1 MNNLFFFDFNK
12 KMIFLLMIAFYGVV
26 SAQTC
31 TPYTGQAMV
40 SGNTYCIDGNYTTV
54 SGVTIPN
61 GATLIVKSGQFQVSG
76 IQVMGDLEIGDG
88 ASVKSNGSIQIGT
101 FGSQQNSKVKLGT
114 KSFLSLTGSV
124 TQGDPTFGGLYPG
137 TTAVIEMGTSSVVE
151 ICGTFTQQSTTYPSV
166 EYVGIP
172 TGKAYCIAKADV
184 SGGGG
189 ASIISD
195 DSQIV
200 AIAMGSVT
208 GLGMGNAS
216 FCGPNA
222 TSATCPSLWPAG
234 LSNDKTSCGNAPT
247 IIDDMDAF
255 CTKAGTTGTPD
266 GFTKFGITIQQKNN
280 AWPEN
285 VPNGF
290 VAMEAKDKGFVI
302 TRVQHVSQ
310 TPQPGDAIADPK
322 EGMLLYDLQDK
333 CVKLYNG
340 TAWKCVERSCNN

>member
-1 MNNLFFFDFNK
+1 MNNLNFFDFNRK
-12 KMIFLLMIAFYGVV
+12 LIFLLMIAFYGGVN
-26 SAQTC
+26 AQTC

-40 SGNTYCIDGNYTTV
+40 SGTTYCIDGNYTSTT
-54 SGVTIPN
+54 GVTIPN

-76 IQVMGDLEIGDG
+76 VQVMGTLEIGDG
-88 ASVKSNGSIQIGT
+88 ASVKSTGSIQIGVWGT
-101 FGSQQNSKVKLGT
+101 QQNSKIKLGT

-124 TQGDPTFGGLYPG
+124 TQDDPTFGGIFPG
-137 TTAVIEMGTSSVVE
+137 TTSVIEMGTNSVVE
-151 ICGTFTQQSTTYPSV
+151 ICGTYTQRSVTYPSV
-166 EYVGIP
+166 NYVGIP

-184 SGGGG
+184 SGSGGT
-189 ASIISD
+189 AVISN

-200 AIAMGSVT
+200 AIAMGNVI
-208 GLGMGNAS
+208 GLGAGGAS

-222 TSATCPSLWPAG
+222 TSATCPSLWPNG
-234 LSNDKTSCGNAPT
+234 LSDDKDSCGNAPT
-247 IIDDMDAF
+247 IIDNIDTF
-255 CTKAGTTGTPD
+255 CTKPGATGTPD

-310 TPQPGDAIADPK
+310 TPQPGDAIANPK

-340 TAWKCVERSCNN
+340 TEWKCVERGCND